1 MPLWVIVAIIVFVA
15 ARWIIYI
22 IDRSAHTIVER
33 LNAIG
38 RILESLEKS
47 VKEIERK

>member
-15 ARWIIYI
+15 TRWIIYI
-22 IDRSAHTIVER
+22 IDRSAHIIVER

-38 RILESLEKS
+38 RILESIEKS
-47 VKEIERK
+47 MNEIKSK